1 MNRKRRFYFAS
12 AAAVF
17 FAFLCSTISIADPF
31 DPQTQNPDP
40 PQSHQLLFAVRVIP
54 IGKPRKMESPEEA
67 AQSSPRKNKKP
78 GHDPQIAAPRGVQHY
93 AIDYAITPAQL
104 RFDSAADG
112 VRHGVTNFMVA
123 SFNSD
128 GTPRTSIVSQANSEL
143 KPESYRDVEAGGVRL
158 HQEVDIPV
166 TAAFLRMGVQD
177 ALSGRMGTIEITLP
191 VKAVAGVEQSLL
203 RSMPE
208 IEPD

>member
-1 MNRKRRFYFAS
+1 MQHGS
-12 AAAVF
+12 
-17 FAFLCSTISIADPF
+17 
-31 DPQTQNPDP
+31 
-40 PQSHQLLFAVRVIP
+40 PQSHQILFAVRVIP
-54 IGKPRKMESPEEA
+54 MGKPRKVESSAAA
-67 AQSSPRKNKKP
+67 AQPSSRRNKKP
-78 GHDPQIAAPRGVQHY
+78 DHNPQIVEPPATQPY

-104 RFDSAADG
+104 RFDSAVDG
-112 VRHGVTNFMVA
+112 IRQGVTNFMVA
-123 SFNSD
+123 SFDND
-128 GTPRTSIVSQANSEL
+128 GTPRTSIVSQAKSEL

-177 ALSGRMGTIEITLP
+177 GLSGRMGTIEIPLP
-191 VKAVAGVEQSLL
+191 VKAVPGVEQSLL